1 MKKRALLLAG
11 VLCALTMTAQS
22 STREMWTWTD
32 SNGITHY
39 SDTPVQGAKKIQLS
53 GYGAPAP
60 APTADAPSSAA
71 RPASSREARVVD
83 YRSIEITQPEE
94 GASYFGADAAVNVA
108 IETDPQLAQGHRV
121 VIYFDGKPMQGDSIG
136 NLARGAH
143 TLVAA
148 IKDDDG
154 TELLRSATRTIYV
167 QQPSVNSPAAVGP
180 SLRPK
185 PTPLPAP
192 TPRSP
197 K

>member
-1 MKKRALLLAG
+1 MNKRVVMLAG
-11 VLCALTMTAQS
+11 VLCVLTVTAHS

-32 SNGITHY
+32 ANGVTHY

-53 GYGAPAP
+53 GYGAPTP
-60 APTADAPSSAA
+60 APTTVATTPAA
-71 RPASSREARVVD
+71 RPAPEDARAVQ
-83 YRSIEITQPEE
+83 YRSVNFTQPEE
-94 GASYFGADAAVNVA
+94 GASFFGADASVNVA
-108 IETDPQLAQGHRV
+108 IETDPALAQGHRV
-121 VIYFDGKPMQGDSIG
+121 VIYFDGKLMQGESIG

-148 IKDDDG
+148 IQDEAG
-154 TELLRSATRTIYV
+154 TVLLRSAPRTIYV
-167 QQPSVNSPAAVGP
+167 QQPSVNNPAAVGP
-180 SLRPK
+180 ALKPR

>member
-1 MKKRALLLAG
+1 MRLRRPPGTILPFLG
-11 VLCALTMTAQS
+11 V
-22 STREMWTWTD
+22 
-32 SNGITHY
+32 
-39 SDTPVQGAKKIQLS
+39 SDA
-53 GYGAPAP
+53 
-60 APTADAPSSAA
+60 
-71 RPASSREARVVD
+71 VVKL
-83 YRSIEITQPEE
+83 E
-94 GASYFGADAAVNVA
+94 FA

-148 IKDDDG
+148 IKDDNG